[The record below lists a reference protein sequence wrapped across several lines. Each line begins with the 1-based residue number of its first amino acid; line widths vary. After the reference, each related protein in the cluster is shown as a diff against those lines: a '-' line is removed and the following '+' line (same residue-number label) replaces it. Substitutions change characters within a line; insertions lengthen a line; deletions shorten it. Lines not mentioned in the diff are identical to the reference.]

1 MQNPNTLT
9 ALAISISP
17 MLISA
22 SAVATT
28 PQQTER
34 SSHFA
39 PDDMTQRS
47 FSNVDLLILISGNA
61 QASEN
66 IPKDMS
72 DEDYAK
78 KLEAALRAFPTTGD
92 AELLRNRVQDRLIL
106 SSNDLCEDYKSN
118 LKRKHSRFNFFT
130 GIGAS
135 VLGLA
140 GSLAPHAA
148 TAKIFSALA
157 GATTG
162 VRAEYN
168 HDYYAD
174 VTVHLI
180 TAAINSVRK
189 DLLTT
194 IDTQRGKKIGEY
206 TLERALAEVVQYHGA
221 CSLIGGLEKA
231 AKDVTTVDLMAG
243 PKAST
248 NELLE
253 LAKLKVALKALSTP
267 APATPAPAAAPAP
280 TP

>member
-1 MQNPNTLT
+1 MQHPNAITT
-9 ALAISISP
+9 LAISIS
-17 MLISA
+17 LALSGG

-28 PQQTER
+28 PQQTEN

-39 PDDMTQRS
+39 PHDMTQRS

-72 DEDYAK
+72 DEEYAK

-92 AELLRNRVQDRLIL
+92 ADLLRNRVQDRLIL

-135 VLGLA
+135 VFGLA

-168 HDYYAD
+168 HDYYAN

-180 TAAINSVRK
+180 TAAINNVRK
-189 DLLTT
+189 DLLTD
-194 IDTQRGKKIGEY
+194 IDAQRGKKIGEY

-231 AKDVTTVDLMAG
+231 AKDVTTVDLLTG

-253 LAKLKVALKALSTP
+253 LAKLKAALKALSP
-267 APATPAPAAAPAP
+267 PAPAAAPAA